1 MRIWENA
8 WGEEFETEEDAR
20 DNVSERMDWYDYER
34 FMERSITWNQLFNWA
49 RKQEGFYEAFENEFC
64 EAENDFF
71 DENYSIVDNDEE
83 DEE

>member
-20 DNVSERMDWYDYER
+20 DNVSERMEWYDYER
-34 FMERSITWNQLFNWA
+34 LMEKSISWSQLFNWA
-49 RKQEGFYEAFENEFC
+49 RKQEGFFETFENEFC